1 MALYLIGDVQ
11 GCDDA
16 LEHLLQHIDF
26 SPSRDKLYMLGDM
39 VNRGPQNLQ
48 VLRRLMEFGSSA
60 QCVLGN
66 HDLHL
71 LAVSLGARK
80 SNDSDTIQDVLNAP
94 ERDALLHWLRHQ
106 HMALHIGNVLLVHAG
121 VLPQWTAEKTMAL
134 AGEVESL
141 LRSDALGDF
150 IAHMYGGMPNQWD
163 DALTGHDRIRIIVN
177 AFTRMRYC
185 NAQGAMDF
193 SYKKSPENAPVGQIP
208 WFDLP
213 NRLTQQTVVAFGHWS
228 TLQLA
233 PRADVVCLDDGCLWG
248 GCLSAL
254 RLEDANLRD
263 ARLAQRLKIQCS
275 PALDP
280 LK

>member
-16 LEHLLQHIDF
+16 LERLLQHIDF

-254 RLEDANLRD
+254 RLEDTNLRD